1 MKKYGAF
8 LEGQKSVHLMPRL
21 KSRCCFGRA
30 LEILF
35 ILKLMADA
43 KVFERAAVEADTLA
57 TELGSL
63 RKENYKLRDEIERY
77 IEHLIEN
84 CS

>member
-1 MKKYGAF
+1 MHQGSQS
-8 LEGQKSVHLMPRL
+8 G
-21 KSRCCFGRA
+21 CCFGRWA